1 MADMATV
8 GHGGRLTTRLVHE
21 YVFHIVIQSAER
33 ARIPPEYMEYIGIQV
48 EYTYLYSILLAY
60 SSGIHV
66 FMFRFPEFM
75 N

>member
-48 EYTYLYSILLAY
+48 EYTYLYSILLTY
-60 SSGIHV
+60 VFQWNTRIHV
-66 FMFRFPEFM
+66 SIP
-75 N
+75 